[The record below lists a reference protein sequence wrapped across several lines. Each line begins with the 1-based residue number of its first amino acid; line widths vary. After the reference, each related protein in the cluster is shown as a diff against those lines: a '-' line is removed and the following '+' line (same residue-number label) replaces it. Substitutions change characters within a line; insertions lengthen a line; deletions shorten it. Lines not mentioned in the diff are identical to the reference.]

1 MREKQRFDRLEQF
14 RIFAA
19 ALVVAIHTSPLM
31 SLSADADFF
40 LTRVLGRIAVPFFFM
55 VTGQFVVSAFPECG
69 MARVLNYVK
78 KIALLYGAAVIL
90 YIPIGIYAGQYKN
103 LGISDVLRM
112 LIFDGTFY
120 HLWYFPAC
128 IIGILI
134 VYAASCVMRRN
145 KMMILAAVLYAAG
158 LFGDSYYG
166 LVEEL
171 PVVGDFY
178 EAAFQLFSYTR
189 NGIFLAP
196 VFLLL
201 GEAASSGTK
210 NKKRAADARILW
222 AGLAVSFVAMTEE
235 AFLLRH
241 FELQRHDSMYILLVP
256 VMYFLYKILIQN
268 AGRGTVRKKRPGGVQ
283 RYLGTTATWTYIL
296 HPAMIVVVRGAA
308 KVTKL
313 DLLVENSLV
322 HYFVVCIFSF
332 ASAFMIAVFLDQ
344 WKGPVGGRKRQLLLQ
359 QKKSR
364 RSRAQERQESKEQER
379 QESRA
384 QERQESRAQD
394 FCLGRAW
401 LEIDHEALQ
410 HNVAVL
416 RSKLPADCRLMPAVK
431 ADAYGH
437 GAVLIAGQLQK
448 MGVDSFCVACVQE
461 GIQLR
466 RQGIRGEIL
475 ILGYT
480 HKDQCALL
488 HQYHLTQTV
497 IDYEYALQ
505 LNSCGVDIHVHI
517 GIDTGM
523 HRLGERSE
531 NIKKIMAVYGLEHLI
546 VDGLYTH
553 LSASDTLQMYG
564 RAYTSLQ
571 AEAFCR
577 TVAALREQGY
587 PCPKL
592 HMLASYGVL
601 NYPELAGDYARVGIA
616 LYGVLSTKEDTVRW
630 QEELQPVLSLKA
642 RIAAVKV
649 LYQGESAGYGPAF
662 TAARDMKIAV
672 LAIGYADGLPR
683 ALSGGVGSV
692 LIHGQRAPV
701 IGRICMDQT
710 IVDVTGIGDVKTG
723 DTAVLIGR
731 SGSMEISVCDIAAQA
746 GTITNE
752 ILSRMGARLERV
764 MV

>member
-1 MREKQRFDRLEQF
+1 
-14 RIFAA
+14 
-19 ALVVAIHTSPLM
+19 
-31 SLSADADFF
+31 
-40 LTRVLGRIAVPFFFM
+40 
-55 VTGQFVVSAFPECG
+55 
-69 MARVLNYVK
+69 
-78 KIALLYGAAVIL
+78 
-90 YIPIGIYAGQYKN
+90 
-103 LGISDVLRM
+103 
-112 LIFDGTFY
+112 
-120 HLWYFPAC
+120 
-128 IIGILI
+128 
-134 VYAASCVMRRN
+134 
-145 KMMILAAVLYAAG
+145 
-158 LFGDSYYG
+158 
-166 LVEEL
+166 
-171 PVVGDFY
+171 
-178 EAAFQLFSYTR
+178 
-189 NGIFLAP
+189 
-196 VFLLL
+196 
-201 GEAASSGTK
+201 
-210 NKKRAADARILW
+210 
-222 AGLAVSFVAMTEE
+222 
-235 AFLLRH
+235 
-241 FELQRHDSMYILLVP
+241 
-256 VMYFLYKILIQN
+256 
-268 AGRGTVRKKRPGGVQ
+268 
-283 RYLGTTATWTYIL
+283 
-296 HPAMIVVVRGAA
+296 
-308 KVTKL
+308 
-313 DLLVENSLV
+313 
-322 HYFVVCIFSF
+322 
-332 ASAFMIAVFLDQ
+332 
-344 WKGPVGGRKRQLLLQ
+344 
-359 QKKSR
+359 
-364 RSRAQERQESKEQER
+364 
-379 QESRA
+379 
-384 QERQESRAQD
+384 
-394 FCLGRAW
+394 
-401 LEIDHEALQ
+401 
-410 HNVAVL
+410 
-416 RSKLPADCRLMPAVK
+416 
-431 ADAYGH
+431 
-437 GAVLIAGQLQK
+437 
-448 MGVDSFCVACVQE
+448 
-461 GIQLR
+461 
-466 RQGIRGEIL
+466 
-475 ILGYT
+475 
-480 HKDQCALL
+480 
-488 HQYHLTQTV
+488 
-497 IDYEYALQ
+497 
-505 LNSCGVDIHVHI
+505 
-517 GIDTGM
+517 M